1 MKKLFFSALAIVAF
15 SLTSFANEIENKNV
29 VEPVKEVA
37 TTELINT
44 AKDDSC
50 FDVTIRWQTAE
61 SYYDDEYCMEGVS
74 ISVHEIEFTICF

>member
-44 AKDDSC
+44 AKDDLC
-50 FDVTIRWQTAE
+50 FDVTIRWNTSE
-61 SYYDDEYCMEGVS
+61 TYFDNEFGMVGV
-74 ISVHEIEFTICF
+74 IIQPHEFSFTICF

>member
-37 TTELINT
+37 ATELTNIN
-44 AKDDSC
+44 KDDAC
-50 FDVTIRWQTAE
+50 FDITITWNTYE
-61 SYYDDEYCMEGVS
+61 SYYDEEFRMEGVS
-74 ISVHEIEFTICF
+74 IQAHEFSFTICF